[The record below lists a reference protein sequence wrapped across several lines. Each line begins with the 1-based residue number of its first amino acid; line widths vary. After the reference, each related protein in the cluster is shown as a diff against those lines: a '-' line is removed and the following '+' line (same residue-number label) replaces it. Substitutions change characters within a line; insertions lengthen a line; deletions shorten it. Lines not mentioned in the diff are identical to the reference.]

1 MFLPRLLL
9 GTFKRLLA
17 AGLSGGGVFAAF
29 TVAQSLEPRLWNL
42 HAGPVLVAAV
52 VTGIVL
58 YHGWLKFLH
67 NLFPGHAE
75 TSEPVAAT
83 VVVTPPSAPTATAT
97 APAPTETLPE
107 EPQPRYDMTLLTLN
121 RAPVRLRPFFTE
133 VYEAWLPRM
142 KEQALAFSLTQSLL
156 PSLSYQLDAVLIRQ
170 LLDILL
176 QRACAPGVRAA
187 LEVSVRNG
195 SMKFAVT
202 DEGPPHPL
210 PSNDLTLCHEIVRL
224 HNGQLWEEQTP
235 HGRKTWVEIPQ

>member
-17 AGLSGGGVFAAF
+17 AGLAGGGVFAAF
-29 TVAQSLEPRLWNL
+29 TVAQSLLPQLWKE
-42 HAGPVLVAAV
+42 HTGPVLVVAV
-52 VTGIVL
+52 LTGIVL
-58 YHGWLKFLH
+58 YQGWMKFLH
-67 NLFPGHAE
+67 GFFPGHAE
-75 TSEPVAAT
+75 EDESAAAIVATPDSMSAAP
-83 VVVTPPSAPTATAT
+83 VTPG
-97 APAPTETLPE
+97 PTETFPE

-121 RAPVRLRPFFTE
+121 HASVRLRPFFTE

-170 LLDILL
+170 LLDMLL
-176 QRACAPGVRAA
+176 ARACAPGVRAA

-202 DEGPPHPL
+202 DEGPLLQAL
-210 PSNDLTLCHEIVRL
+210 PSNDRSLCHEIVRL
-224 HNGQLWEEQTP
+224 HNGRLWEEQTP